1 MAQPTAAE
9 IDKFLAGVAPAGDG
23 PSFRVEALD
32 DRTVRLRLGA
42 EAQHLRPGQTVSG
55 PTMFVLCDAV
65 GWIMV
70 LRNRGLESMMSVTSS
85 LNINFLSR
93 PKPTDL
99 IAEGRL
105 LKLGRRQAVSEVL
118 LYSEG
123 DAEPVAQATV
133 TYAIVMPKA

>member
-1 MAQPTAAE
+1 MAHPTAAE
-9 IDKFLAGVAPAGDG
+9 IEKFLTEAAPGDG
-23 PSFRVEALD
+23 SPSFRVEALD
-32 DRTVRLRLGA
+32 SKTVRLRLGA

-70 LRNRGLESMMSVTSS
+70 LRNRGLEAMMSATSS

-118 LYSEG
+118 LYNEG
-123 DAEPVAQATV
+123 NEEPVAQATV
-133 TYAIVMPKA
+133 TYAVVMPKA